1 MKFDFL
7 IGNTLEEKDFEIDEA
22 KAYINGFLYSNSM
35 TLLYSPP
42 KQGKTWLGYAI
53 AQLLKSRDD
62 VRGIIYVDMD
72 NSISNL
78 HQKNIF
84 EKLIKHPKI
93 DYVSRA
99 KTGVDAM
106 GYLRKIDAEALLGN
120 FKDVVFFFET
130 TKDFVDTD
138 SKSKSEE
145 FMKIMMRIRDAGA
158 TVIIM
163 HHATKTGRTI
173 SGVQVFVNS
182 PDNVYEMVQKAKEKN
197 KLHFI
202 LNSTWSRTMVE
213 DIGVTVNL
221 DTLSF
226 EKLDAIYATMSEY
239 EEDFVRKAISAL
251 KKNPEGLLQ
260 TVLLGSVG
268 FEKTDKTARDTLEK
282 FVDKFWNKH
291 QEKKGKPIIYTS
303 IS

>member
-1 MKFDFL
+1 MNFNFL
-7 IGNTLEEKDFEIDEA
+7 IGNTLEEVDFQIDEA
-22 KAYINGFLYSNSM
+22 KAYIKGFLYSNSM
-35 TLLYSPP
+35 TLLYSPA
-42 KQGKTWLGYAI
+42 KQGKTWLGYSI
-53 AQLLKSRDD
+53 AQLLKARDD
-62 VRGIIYVDMD
+62 IRGIVYVDMD

-78 HQKNIF
+78 HKKNIYK
-84 EKLIKHPKI
+84 KLIDHPKI
-93 DYVSRA
+93 DYVSRI
-99 KTGVDAM
+99 KTGSDAM
-106 GYLRKIDAEALLGN
+106 GYLRQIDKEALLGN

-138 SKSKSEE
+138 SKSQSEE

-182 PDNVYEMVQKAKEKN
+182 PDNVYEMIQKAKEKD

-202 LNSTWSRTMVE
+202 LNSSWSRTLVE

-226 EKLDAIYATMSEY
+226 EKLDEIYSTMSEY
-239 EEDFVRKAISAL
+239 EEEFMRKALAGL
-251 KKNPEGLLQ
+251 KKNPDGLSQ
-260 TVLLGSVG
+260 KDVLHCAGKD
-268 FEKTDKTARDTLEK
+268 KTDKTARDVLDKYT
-282 FVDKFWNKH
+282 DKFWEKH
-291 QEKKGKPIIYTS
+291 QEKKGKPIIYTL